1 MSILVRISVYTS
13 VYPATDNK
21 VWLIVNVSQPW
32 WLEPFKCQPNVQ
44 SLWCASAG
52 QYKFNFALCRR
63 TVAQWYYKYL
73 IIVLIPLFV
82 LSHSV
87 LCVCPLPPAWQYN
100 QRHNTISSLLFALPS
115 WQHRP
120 GQSKNCFLCRNILK
134 STNLRHL
141 LPSQPSIWVNTTE
154 RTNSQTLVWWSRVGE
169 IDEKDGLDK
178 TKWPGWVPF
187 KDSSFPRQKRAGCK
201 KI

>member
-1 MSILVRISVYTS
+1 MLLSYRAVQESKTISFYRIDWIGINESKYTVYIESNIVFSASHSPPKWDMPYSCISIYYIPLVFNQRSMLVVTMSIVVPISVYTS

-82 LSHSV
+82 LSQPA
-87 LCVCPLPPAWQYN
+87 LCVCPLPPA
-100 QRHNTISSLLFALPS
+100 
-115 WQHRP
+115 
-120 GQSKNCFLCRNILK
+120 
-134 STNLRHL
+134 
-141 LPSQPSIWVNTTE
+141 
-154 RTNSQTLVWWSRVGE
+154 
-169 IDEKDGLDK
+169 
-178 TKWPGWVPF
+178 
-187 KDSSFPRQKRAGCK
+187 
-201 KI
+201 